1 MSHGFEYSNTMSD
14 AQLQRISALS
24 SDQIQKIDLEIR
36 CCCGSNW
43 QKVARIVGAA
53 MCQMAGME
61 GIPDIYFL
69 SRVRVLVDLG
79 KLESR
84 GDLSK
89 MRFSEVRASL
99 R

>member
-1 MSHGFEYSNTMSD
+1 
-14 AQLQRISALS
+14 
-24 SDQIQKIDLEIR
+24 
-36 CCCGSNW
+36 
-43 QKVARIVGAA
+43 